1 MVSSGRAGDTVRPI
15 CVRLCSCCGHGC
27 CIFLF
32 KVSRGIFGV
41 ISSLSCIL
49 LELFIECESNDVT
62 MCKGSSSDSGFKRI
76 SAFL

>member
-49 LELFIECESNDVT
+49 LELLEFESNDVT
-62 MCKGSSSDSGFKRI
+62 MGKGSSSDSGFRRI